1 MIVIPP
7 RFVTPVLPHRSYTFL
22 SIFSI
27 FFFPPRFIIE
37 STWAKVCAL
46 SDQKHENTGKLRL
59 RSAETMKANTG
70 NGKLPDTK
78 ERKSGHC
85 ELQRTAWKSTVDIQ
99 FGQTRG
105 TNKKKGKKRER
116 TRAHAV
122 SDIAENHRLRNRY
135 RQSQTSYAG
144 FFRMSDERN
153 WDGNRLRP
161 EIISS
166 LLSLTSRRPF
176 FVKEQRDTVI
186 EFI

>member
-1 MIVIPP
+1 M
-7 RFVTPVLPHRSYTFL
+7 
-22 SIFSI
+22 
-27 FFFPPRFIIE
+27 
-37 STWAKVCAL
+37 
-46 SDQKHENTGKLRL
+46 SDQKHENTGEPRL
-59 RSAETMKANTG
+59 RPAETMKANTG
-70 NGKLPDTK
+70 NGKLPSTK

-105 TNKKKGKKRER
+105 TNKKKKKKKER
-116 TRAHAV
+116 GTDARARARTV